1 MTDIVHFYQTGTF
14 TAGNRLLDTTERT
27 IQASVN
33 RSNSLTS
40 GHRACQ
46 GCGEALGARY
56 AVDAAIKAVNGNW
69 LQPMRQGAWKCF
81 RHLIL
86 RLAGSC
92 HGFIHFWQHC
102 CCSNGDGS
110 SFPHSCE
117 KSWSI

>member
-14 TAGNRLLDTTERT
+14 TAGNRLLDHTERT

-56 AVDAAIKAVNGNW
+56 A
-69 LQPMRQGAWKCF
+69 
-81 RHLIL
+81 
-86 RLAGSC
+86 
-92 HGFIHFWQHC
+92 
-102 CCSNGDGS
+102 
-110 SFPHSCE
+110 
-117 KSWSI
+117 

>member
-46 GCGEALGARY
+46 GCGKALGARY
-56 AVDAAIKAVNGNW
+56 A
-69 LQPMRQGAWKCF
+69 
-81 RHLIL
+81 
-86 RLAGSC
+86 
-92 HGFIHFWQHC
+92 
-102 CCSNGDGS
+102 
-110 SFPHSCE
+110 
-117 KSWSI
+117 